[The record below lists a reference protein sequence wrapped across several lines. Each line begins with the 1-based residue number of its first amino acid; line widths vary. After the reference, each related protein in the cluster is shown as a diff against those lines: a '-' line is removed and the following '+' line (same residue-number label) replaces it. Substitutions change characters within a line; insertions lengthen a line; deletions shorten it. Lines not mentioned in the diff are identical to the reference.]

1 MKKRIFAGFAL
12 ILCLCLLA
20 GCGSPVTL
28 SEDFTLSGFV
38 DFLDT
43 ENVSPYSDY
52 RSQLK
57 HYQWNGKPVSEYVKT
72 GYQGDGDGSQHFRSN
87 HQELGFQITYQ
98 LHEPNMESL
107 QQSFY
112 TRVPWEGFTL
122 PYGIT
127 YEDSLDTVLEK
138 LGIRQRTGTSL
149 LSRSEVTLYSSGGYS
164 LVWMQTE
171 SSLSCGMLQF
181 TQSYSTDRG
190 EATRAVTFSFLKD
203 TVLLDYIE
211 ISTFAMYQET
221 R

>member
-1 MKKRIFAGFAL
+1 MKKRIFTAIAL
-12 ILCLCLLA
+12 ILCLCILA
-20 GCGSPVTL
+20 GCGASVTL
-28 SEDFTLSGFV
+28 SEDFTLRGFV
-38 DFLDT
+38 DFLDK
-43 ENVSPYSDY
+43 ENVSPFSDY

-87 HQELGFQITYQ
+87 HQELGFQITRQ

-107 QQSFY
+107 DQSFY

-127 YEDSLDTVLEK
+127 LDDTMDTVLEK
-138 LGIRQRTGTSL
+138 LGIHQKAGSSL

-171 SSLSCGMLQF
+171 SSLSRGMLQF

-190 EATRAVTFSFLKD
+190 EATRSVAFYFLKD
-203 TVLLDYIE
+203 TALLDYIE
-211 ISTFAMYQET
+211 ISTFAMYHEA

>member
-1 MKKRIFAGFAL
+1 
-12 ILCLCLLA
+12 
-20 GCGSPVTL
+20 
-28 SEDFTLSGFV
+28 
-38 DFLDT
+38 
-43 ENVSPYSDY
+43 
-52 RSQLK
+52 
-57 HYQWNGKPVSEYVKT
+57 
-72 GYQGDGDGSQHFRSN
+72 
-87 HQELGFQITYQ
+87 
-98 LHEPNMESL
+98 MESL
-107 QQSFY
+107 QQTFY

-127 YEDSLDTVLEK
+127 YKDSLDTVLEK

-171 SSLSCGMLQF
+171 SNLSCGMLQF

-190 EATRAVTFSFLKD
+190 EATRTVTFSFLKD
-203 TVLLDYIE
+203 TALLDRIE